1 MPSRSRLNGR
11 KRTNQ
16 ATHRRG
22 RGGGFFASSP
32 RPQSASAKSDLQM
45 DGWRE
50 IRGRPLAEPFREEI
64 PAGKAT
70 QRLPRAIPA
79 EFEPLQTC
87 PKELRQRWQRR
98 AAVADTQ
105 PMRAIELKCLDC
117 AAWYRPEAARC
128 EIRGCALWAF
138 NRRIFGSR

>member
-1 MPSRSRLNGR
+1 M
-11 KRTNQ
+11 
-16 ATHRRG
+16 
-22 RGGGFFASSP
+22 
-32 RPQSASAKSDLQM
+32 
-45 DGWRE
+45 
-50 IRGRPLAEPFREEI
+50 AEPVCQKIDAR
-64 PAGKAT
+64 KAP
-70 QRLPRAIPA
+70 QRLPREIPTG
-79 EFEPLQTC
+79 FEPLQTC

-98 AAVADTQ
+98 AASAHTQ